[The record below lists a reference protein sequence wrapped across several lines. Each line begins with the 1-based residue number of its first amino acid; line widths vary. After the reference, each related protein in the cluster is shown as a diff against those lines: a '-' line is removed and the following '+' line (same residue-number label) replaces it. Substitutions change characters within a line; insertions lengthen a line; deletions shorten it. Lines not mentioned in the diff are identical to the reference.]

1 LIQVDFVEAEGLT
14 VCRVFVPR
22 GEQPLHVLDGVIY
35 VRDGAS
41 DIKAPPERVLK
52 LIEEHAV

>member
-1 LIQVDFVEAEGLT
+1 LIQVDFLEEEGHT

-41 DIKAPPERVLK
+41 DIKAPPERVVRLV
-52 LIEEHAV
+52 EEFAI